1 MRVKSSR
8 TCLVVLL
15 LSLFILLAGAG
26 AVEAATVNSVNRIV
40 AVGDD
45 YQGYPRTDLTIT
57 EGEHFAGH
65 LQAGDLF
72 QLILPEGVKWYEDA
86 VSGKATFHSGDIS
99 CQNCSVAAEL
109 RNERVVDIT
118 IVDADPDAVSRL
130 NIPLVFAV
138 DGYLGD
144 IAVTI
149 DPFDS
154 GVSGGQ
160 YLFAQVPYKEVLIPS
175 PEPKPEPVPEPVRRE
190 TVFTIGSPLYTID
203 GDEQAAMD
211 VAPYIKAGRTYLP
224 VRYVAY
230 SLGIGDEHIQ
240 WDNETRKVTLT
251 LGHVIVQIQIDSN
264 VITHNGLSSTL
275 DATPEIVQDRTMLP
289 IAAVARAF
297 GATVEWEQEAQTVTI
312 TMDK

>member
-1 MRVKSSR
+1 MRMQSSR
-8 TCLVVLL
+8 TCPVVLL

-26 AVEAATVNSVNRIV
+26 AVQAATINSVNRIV

-72 QLILPEGVKWYEDA
+72 QLILPDGVKWYEDA

-99 CQNCSVAAEL
+99 CQNCAVAAEL

-118 IVDADPDAVSRL
+118 IADANPDVVSRL

-138 DGYLGD
+138 DGYLGE

-149 DPFDS
+149 DPLDS
-154 GVSGGQ
+154 AVTGGQ
-160 YLFAQVPYKEVLIPS
+160 YLFAQVPYKEVVIPS
-175 PEPKPEPVPEPVRRE
+175 PKPKPEPVPEPTLRE
-190 TVFTIGSPLYTID
+190 AVFTIGSPLYSID
-203 GDEQAAMD
+203 GTVQTEMD

-230 SLGIGDEHIQ
+230 SLGIDDEHIQ

-251 LGHVIVQIQIDSN
+251 KGEQIVEIQIGSN
-264 VITHNGLSSTL
+264 ILIHNGISSTM
-275 DATPEIVQDRTMLP
+275 DAAPEIRQDRTMLP
-289 IAAVARAF
+289 IAAVARTF
-297 GATVEWEQEAQTVTI
+297 GAQVEWDPEPQTVTI
-312 TMDK
+312 TMEK

>member
-1 MRVKSSR
+1 MRMQSSR
-8 TCLVVLL
+8 TCPVVLL
-15 LSLFILLAGAG
+15 VSLFILLAGAG

-57 EGEHFAGH
+57 ESQHFAGH

-72 QLILPEGVKWYEDA
+72 QLILPDGVKWYEDA

-99 CQNCSVAAEL
+99 CQNCAVEAEL

-118 IVDADPDAVSRL
+118 ILDAAPDAVSRL

-149 DPFDS
+149 DPLDS

-160 YLFAQVPYKEVLIPS
+160 YLFAQVPYKKVLIPS
-175 PEPKPEPVPEPVRRE
+175 PQPVPEPAPGPDRRRA
-190 TVFTIGSPLYTID
+190 VFTVGSPLYTID
-203 GDEQAAMD
+203 GTVQAAMD
-211 VAPYIKAGRTYLP
+211 VSPYIKAGRTYLP
-224 VRYVAY
+224 VRFAAY

-240 WDNETRKVTLT
+240 WDDQTRQVTLT
-251 LGHVIVQIQIDSN
+251 RGDQTVKIQIGSN
-264 VITHNGLSSTL
+264 ILNHNGISSTM
-275 DATPEIVQDRTMLP
+275 DVVPEIRQDRAMLP
-289 IAAVARAF
+289 IAAIVRAF
-297 GATVEWEQEAQTVTI
+297 GATVDWDPEPQTVTI
-312 TMDK
+312 TMEK